1 MGEYIVLDGFNSG
14 SSSASTSTETLF
26 QQPTERTSLL
36 NRSRVH
42 PGYGASKLPLRPT
55 GAAGAAGSQYD
66 AIFQS
71 QLGRAAATG
80 NPLGLFKHR
89 DAYYASVP
97 FELRRLPLA
106 DRQKYIKPY
115 NVPWNKETKT
125 QFRQHWRLV
134 NPRAGQ
140 KRLQQQQQAAK
151 QKEVEANRA
160 QANLARGEPTWYG
173 KALTLPLSKNLG
185 PGNRIS
191 PATNT
196 ADVIAQG
203 HDLHYQDAKKD
214 SDVLQADREAI
225 NQFTHEAI
233 QGSDPVSRL
242 HAAVGAVGLGIKH
255 TVESLT
261 GKVIYGELICQD
273 AKNLLVLIP
282 GTDQIGIALMKG
294 NGVMLLN
301 SGC

>member
-1 MGEYIVLDGFNSG
+1 MGEYIALDGFNSG

-26 QQPTERTSLL
+26 QQPTERTGLI

-42 PGYGASKLPLRPT
+42 PGYGASRLPIRPT
-55 GAAGAAGSQYD
+55 AAAGAAGSQYD
-66 AIFQS
+66 SIFQG
-71 QLGRAAATG
+71 QLGVAASSG
-80 NPLGLFKHR
+80 NPLGIFATR
-89 DAYYASVP
+89 DAYYDAVP

-106 DRQKYIKPY
+106 DRQRYIKPY
-115 NVPWNKETKT
+115 NVPWNKDSKA
-125 QFRQHWRLV
+125 QFSRHWRLV

-140 KRLQQQQQAAK
+140 KRVQQQQAAK
-151 QKEVEANRA
+151 EKEIEAARA
-160 QANLARGEPTWYG
+160 NANLARSEPTWYG
-173 KALTLPLSKNLG
+173 RAPTLPLTNNLG

-196 ADVIAQG
+196 ADSIAQG
-203 HDLHYQDAKKD
+203 HDLHYQDAKTS

-225 NQFTHEAI
+225 SQFAHQAV

-261 GKVIYGELICQD
+261 GNVLYGKLCLD
-273 AKNLLVLIP
+273 L
-282 GTDQIGIALMKG
+282 
-294 NGVMLLN
+294 
-301 SGC
+301 